1 MSGSFLTAIGLVF
14 VIEGLTYALVP
25 GQVKK
30 MMASLQSLSDE
41 QLRIA
46 GTAALAAGVI
56 VIGVARLVMSS

>member
-56 VIGVARLVMSS
+56 VIGAARLVMSS

>member
-30 MMASLQSLSDE
+30 VMASLQSLSDE

-56 VIGVARLVMSS
+56 VVWAARLMMSS